1 MRKCS
6 YIMDITWEIRNS
18 EVIKKDGGGMV
29 CLNHQSAIDILG
41 KLCRLIIKIFTISY
55 LVNQFLWAIINL
67 AGSQEAYLLLPLKLI
82 RSKSVTKYSI
92 YLSILF

>member
-18 EVIKKDGGGMV
+18 EVIEKDGGGMV

-41 KLCRLIIKIFTISY
+41 KLFNWSVNKTLFGLIIKSY
-55 LVNQFLWAIINL
+55 LVNHIFYGQWYTL
-67 AGSQEAYLLLPLKLI
+67 GS
-82 RSKSVTKYSI
+82 
-92 YLSILF
+92 LSIITL